1 MDRFAR
7 STASAW
13 QSRPARKCQMRPDQ
27 REYNKVSVF
36 NPMSRMF
43 HLFKIVITCIMLPSY
58 TNDAIKLVASF
69 SINFVL
75 LCHSHKLQ
83 RRAKHET
90 AFIIR
95 FKPGQAETERLM
107 HARALCMHKTLYN
120 LQHYY
125 ILSFLRFRLRGN
137 CYCYDF
143 ASSLPSSSATIRL
156 GEI

>member
-13 QSRPARKCQMRPDQ
+13 QSRPARKCRMRPDQ
-27 REYNKVSVF
+27 REYIKVSVF

-43 HLFKIVITCIMLPSY
+43 HLFKIIITCIMLPSY
-58 TNDAIKLVASF
+58 TNDAIKPVASF
-69 SINFVL
+69 SINFAL
-75 LCHSHKLQ
+75 LCHSHKLP

-95 FKPGQAETERLM
+95 FKLRARQAETERLM
-107 HARALCMHKTLYN
+107 HSRALCMHKMLYN

-125 ILSFLRFRLRGN
+125 ILSFLRFRLREGTVIVMT
-137 CYCYDF
+137 
-143 ASSLPSSSATIRL
+143 SLLLFHLRL
-156 GEI
+156 QL